1 MLYGTKQ
8 AVSIPTLEE
17 IAAMSPA
24 RLKLE
29 RIKLKNEISFRRGD
43 AALGGPAKQAEIDE
57 FNRLIRA
64 IEERLGMNGGGAL

>member
-8 AVSIPTLEE
+8 EVSIPTLDE
-17 IAAMSPA
+17 IAQMAPP

-43 AALGGPAKQAEIDE
+43 AARRGPAKQAEIDE
-57 FNRLIRA
+57 FNRLIKA
-64 IEERLGMNGGGAL
+64 IEERLGMSNGGAL

>member
-8 AVSIPTLEE
+8 EVSIPTLEE
-17 IAAMSPA
+17 IAEMSPR

-43 AALGGPAKQAEIDE
+43 AARCGPARQAEVDE